1 MAQTAAKFYESV
13 VQTSGVDASR
23 DAQTNVQ
30 LKSDKMHDES
40 RHICMLLIFATA
52 YNMDGLPLLLD
63 NSYNHE
69 YNQDEDAY
77 HDQRA
82 SPARVLNALATAFA
96 QNDEIIAAAEFFPD
110 IVVTLQVKETMSMQ

>member
-23 DAQTNVQ
+23 DAQTNLNVQ
-30 LKSDKMHDES
+30 VKSDKMHDES
-40 RHICMLLIFATA
+40 RHICMLLMFATA

-63 NSYNHE
+63 HSCNYK
-69 YNQDEDAY
+69 YDQDEDAY
-77 HDQRA
+77 DQRA
-82 SPARVLNALATAFA
+82 SPARVLNALATAFV

-110 IVVTLQVKETMSMQ
+110 IVVTLQVKETM